1 MAKSYTLK
9 GPGALHSK
17 VIVSDQDAHWLNA
30 YKYIVTNRRKTATVI
45 RSGAGQGISKLLKA
59 DIYGENIQLLHIN
72 GNPLDFR
79 RSNCTIVTKADKARL
94 MLLDEKIGCS
104 FSPRRNFK
112 VETSDV

>member
-9 GPGALHSK
+9 GPGTLHSK

-30 YKYIVTNRRKTATVI
+30 YKYTVMNTRKQMVVV
-45 RSGAGQGISKLLKA
+45 RSGAGRGIHKLLKA

-79 RSNCTIVTKADKARL
+79 RTNCTIVTKADKARL

-112 VETSDV
+112 VEVPNV